1 MDFNHNYNDRNI
13 EATQQRRIERMREAR
28 EKRFYAKWCM
38 LIGVPGLLIGIGFI
52 LIPIGLYFKFQA
64 GRLEATYQE

>member
-1 MDFNHNYNDRNI
+1 
-13 EATQQRRIERMREAR
+13 MREAR

-38 LIGVPGLLIGIGFI
+38 LIGVPGLIIGIGFI